1 MAAFLAEKR
10 DFRLGSYKDKCIKR
24 RIAIRIRATSSAS
37 PEEYLE
43 LLNRDPQEID
53 LLLKVLTIHVS
64 QFFRN
69 PSTFTKLTTDI
80 FPYLLFKA
88 ENEGRAELN
97 IWSVGCSSGE
107 EPYTLAI
114 LVLDTFAEELDKTAV
129 SIQATDID
137 ERILEMAQEALYEP
151 ERLKDVPPLLK
162 ERYFEACNGRFRP
175 VQQVRGMV
183 CFRQCDLLHENSF
196 VESDLILCRNVLIYL
211 ERSEQERI
219 LRMFADALRP
229 GGILVLGKSETLVG
243 TARSLFRTVC
253 PVERIYKKL

>member
-1 MAAFLAEKR
+1 M
-10 DFRLGSYKDKCIKR
+10 
-24 RIAIRIRATSSAS
+24 
-37 PEEYLE
+37 
-43 LLNRDPQEID
+43 
-53 LLLKVLTIHVS
+53 LTIHVS

-69 PSTFTKLTTDI
+69 PSTFSKLTTDI
-80 FPYLLFKA
+80 FPYLIFKSQ
-88 ENEGRAELN
+88 NESRGELD

-114 LVLDTFAEELDKTAV
+114 LLLDTFAEELDRTAV

-137 ERILEMAQEALYEP
+137 ERILEIAREAVYEP

-175 VQQVRGMV
+175 VQQVRDMV
-183 CFRQCDLLHENSF
+183 RFRQCDLLHEDSF

-211 ERSEQERI
+211 ERCEQERI
-219 LRMFADALRP
+219 LHLFADALRP
-229 GGILVLGKSETLVG
+229 GGVLVLGKSETLVG
-243 TARSLFRTVC
+243 NARSMFKTVC